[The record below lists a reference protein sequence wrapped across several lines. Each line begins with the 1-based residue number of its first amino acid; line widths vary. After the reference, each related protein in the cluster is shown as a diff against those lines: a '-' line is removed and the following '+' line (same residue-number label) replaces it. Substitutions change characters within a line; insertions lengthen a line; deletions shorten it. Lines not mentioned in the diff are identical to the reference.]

1 MRRSGGKLALAMPTQ
16 YDPGPEM
23 SEPLNDDGA
32 RHRDDVDDR
41 EPIPPRNSLVE
52 PESVLATLARLR
64 ALRARM
70 KLGPG
75 AVESVREARSEL
87 ERRGSA

>member
-52 PESVLATLARLR
+52 PESVLASAD
-64 ALRARM
+64 
-70 KLGPG
+70 
-75 AVESVREARSEL
+75 EARP
-87 ERRGSA
+87 RGCRVGP